1 MLPVW
6 QGNNEAI
13 AATYTALVQCHG
25 KSPHPVL
32 QRTVSHCPKSV
43 VDNGDLTG
51 SRTHRRF
58 EKINQQTIGPV
69 LFRPILLGYFGS
81 MWSHWLGLS

>member
-13 AATYTALVQCHG
+13 AAAYTALVQCHG
-25 KSPHPVL
+25 KPPHPIL
-32 QRTVSHCPKSV
+32 QRTVSHCAKSV

-51 SRTHRRF
+51 NAAYRCL
-58 EKINQQTIGPV
+58 EKINQ
-69 LFRPILLGYFGS
+69 
-81 MWSHWLGLS
+81 